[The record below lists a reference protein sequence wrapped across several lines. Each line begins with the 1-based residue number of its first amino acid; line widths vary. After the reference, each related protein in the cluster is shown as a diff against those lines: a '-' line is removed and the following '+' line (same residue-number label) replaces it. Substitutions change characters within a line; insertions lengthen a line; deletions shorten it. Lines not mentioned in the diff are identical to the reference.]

1 MKIKENFVLRQVG
14 DSSIVVAVGE
24 ETKNFNAMIKLNS
37 TGVFLW
43 KLLEKGA
50 TEEELLQKVLEKY
63 AFLLYYIYDMQKCR
77 NISCSTQ
84 FAFADNFHNLKGNTA
99 SQYPMLLYRTVW

>member
-63 AFLLYYIYDMQKCR
+63 DIDSEKAKCDIDCFVKKIKGA
-77 NISCSTQ
+77 NIL
-84 FAFADNFHNLKGNTA
+84 D
-99 SQYPMLLYRTVW
+99 